1 MSVTAGDAS
10 VVAAACQSRGPDR
23 IAGRTVAAFS
33 ATGLM
38 YGALATPLTV
48 YLPNYYASHLGMA
61 IGAVGAIFV
70 LIKLLDIAFDPMMGM
85 LMDRTRT
92 PVGRYRFWLL
102 ISAPLLM
109 LGGFMAFMA
118 PKGVGSGY
126 LAAWLAVLYA
136 GYSLVI
142 LAPAAWGASL
152 ARGYHERSRIFSWV
166 QFVGVAGAVAI
177 LLLPSIVIARLHGD
191 QALGVHVMGW
201 FIVIAAPITTAIACL
216 GTPEPLPP
224 RAPKGS
230 NVTFKDYLTLA
241 RRPNMIRLIACDFA
255 LSFGPGFTAPLYLFF
270 FQQARGYTPAQAN
283 ILLLLYIMAGLV
295 GAPTWG
301 WIARRLGKQRT
312 LMSATVL
319 YAFAQWLLMAL
330 PKATV
335 PLMAPGMFTA
345 GFIASAFVF
354 LVRAMVADVGDEV
367 RLETG
372 KDRTGML
379 YAFVTS
385 TLKIGAALAVG
396 VTYTILSRIGFDAR
410 PGAVNTASAIHGL
423 ELCYVFVPIVMGLV
437 GGLVLVGYKLD
448 SRRHG
453 EIRSA
458 LEVRDMAVLT
468 AAGSETAMGAGLSA
482 VAMPA
487 AAAS

>member
-1 MSVTAGDAS
+1 MTMHPGRSK
-10 VVAAACQSRGPDR
+10 AAKSADR
-23 IAGRTVAAFS
+23 IPARTVAAFS

-61 IGAVGAIFV
+61 IGAVGAVFV
-70 LIKLLDIAFDPMMGM
+70 LIKLLDIVFDPLMGM

-92 PVGRYRFWLL
+92 PIGRYRFWLL
-102 ISAPLLM
+102 VSAPVLM
-109 LGGFMAFMA
+109 LGGYMAFMA
-118 PKGVGSGY
+118 PKGVGAQY
-126 LAAWLAVLYA
+126 LAIWLGMLYV

-142 LAPAAWGASL
+142 LAPAAWGAAL
-152 ARGYHERSRIFSWV
+152 ARGYNERSRIFSWV

-177 LLLPSIVIARLHGD
+177 LLLPSIVIAKLHGD

-201 FIVIAAPITTAIACL
+201 FIVIAAPITTAIVCF
-216 GTPEPLPP
+216 GTPEILPP
-224 RAPKGS
+224 SGPKGS
-230 NVTFKDYLTLA
+230 QVTFKDYITLA
-241 RRPNMIRLIACDFA
+241 RRPAMLRLIACDFA

-270 FQQARGYTPAQAN
+270 FQQARGYTPVQAN
-283 ILLLLYIMAGLV
+283 YLLLLYIVAGLL
-295 GAPTWG
+295 GAPVWS
-301 WIARRLGKQRT
+301 WLARRLGKHRT

-319 YAFAQWLLMAL
+319 YAVAQAGLMIL

-335 PLMAPGMFTA
+335 SLMAPGMFIA
-345 GFIASAFVF
+345 GFIASSFVF

-396 VTYTILSRIGFDAR
+396 VTYTILAKIGFDAR
-410 PGAVNTASAIHGL
+410 PGVINTPSAIHGL
-423 ELCYVFVPIVMGLV
+423 ELCYVFVPVIMGLF
-437 GGLVLVGYKLD
+437 GGVVLIGYKLD
-448 SRRHG
+448 GKTHAA
-453 EIRSA
+453 IRGA
-458 LEVRDMAVLT
+458 LDIRD
-468 AAGSETAMGAGLSA
+468 
-482 VAMPA
+482 A
-487 AAAS
+487 AALRLAAAEEAAPASASGGANLPISAEPLIS

>member
-1 MSVTAGDAS
+1 
-10 VVAAACQSRGPDR
+10 
-23 IAGRTVAAFS
+23 
-33 ATGLM
+33 
-38 YGALATPLTV
+38 
-48 YLPNYYASHLGMA
+48 MA

-70 LIKLLDIAFDPMMGM
+70 LIKLLDIAFDPLMGM

-102 ISAPLLM
+102 VSAPLLM

-126 LAAWLAVLYA
+126 LATWLAVLYA

-142 LAPAAWGASL
+142 LAPSAWGAAL
-152 ARGYHERSRIFSWV
+152 AKGYDERSRIFSWV
-166 QFVGVAGAVAI
+166 QFVGVSGAVAI

-201 FIVIAAPITTAIACL
+201 FIVVAAPITTAIACL

-255 LSFGPGFTAPLYLFF
+255 PIVRTGLHSAPLS
-270 FQQARGYTPAQAN
+270 
-283 ILLLLYIMAGLV
+283 LLLPAGAGLHA
-295 GAPTWG
+295 GAGQHPPPPLHHG
-301 WIARRLGKQRT
+301 RPRGRPHLGLDCAAVRQNSAP

-319 YAFAQWLLMAL
+319 YALAQWMLMAL

-335 PLMAPGMFTA
+335 PLMAPGMFYMA
-345 GFIASAFVF
+345 GFIASSFVF

-372 KDRTGML
+372 KGPHRHALRLRYLHPEDRRGPGGGGDL
-379 YAFVTS
+379 HDPLQDRVS
-385 TLKIGAALAVG
+385 TRGRAPS
-396 VTYTILSRIGFDAR
+396 TPPPPS
-410 PGAVNTASAIHGL
+410 
-423 ELCYVFVPIVMGLV
+423 MG
-437 GGLVLVGYKLD
+437 
-448 SRRHG
+448 
-453 EIRSA
+453 
-458 LEVRDMAVLT
+458 
-468 AAGSETAMGAGLSA
+468 
-482 VAMPA
+482 
-487 AAAS
+487 